1 MVDTEREGA
10 KGMRKECREKERDME
25 RKRERERE
33 RDREEK
39 LYIYAGVLFPCLVF
53 NGADDQRVVMY
64 TQQ

>member
-33 RDREEK
+33 IEKKNYIFMQAFCFRASFSMELMIREW
-39 LYIYAGVLFPCLVF
+39 
-53 NGADDQRVVMY
+53 
-64 TQQ
+64 